1 MPYRYSVVFLLILFG
16 LFACASKNDPHHE
29 ERQTFTTEIHSDGSK
44 RFVLAIVYQ
53 QDKPGGG
60 ARGQRSPEGKK
71 GRGGGRTRDGQS
83 GRGRPNSEQSS
94 SQGAIIDRGE
104 AGYDE
109 DKRDEI
115 MDLLDQ
121 KLAETDFCRHGFI
134 ELDYSQMRGKT
145 ELVGE
150 CQESASQEDIERWDS

>member
-1 MPYRYSVVFLLILFG
+1 MPYRFSVVVLLILFG
-16 LFACASKNDPHHE
+16 LSACASRHDAHHE
-29 ERQTFTTEIHSDGSK
+29 ERQTFATEIHPDGSK
-44 RFVLAIVYQ
+44 RFVLAILYQ

-60 ARGQRSPEGKK
+60 ARGKRSPEGKK
-71 GRGGGRTRDGQS
+71 GRSGGRTRDGQS
-83 GRGRPNSEQSS
+83 GRGRPDSEQNS
-94 SQGAIIDRGE
+94 SQGTTIDRGE

-109 DKRDEI
+109 DKREDI

-121 KLAETDFCRHGFI
+121 KLAETGFCRHGFI
-134 ELDYSQMRGKT
+134 ELDYSQMRDKT